1 MQETS
6 GYIAPRILGFA
17 EKLALHVRKS
27 IYKSTIASIALDR
40 SLKVL
45 DVGVTSDMSSD
56 SNFFEKMYPYPDR
69 IVAVGMEDARFLEEL
84 YPGLKFVCADAC
96 SLPFLDDYFDIAFCS
111 AVIEHVGSRQKQE
124 QLILEMTRVSKISII
139 TTPNRWF
146 PIEFHTLTFMIHWLP
161 QSWFRRFLR
170 MTGRRFS
177 SKEENLNLLTD
188 SDMKYML
195 AGNKL
200 IYKCHHHKLIGLI
213 SNLVYVIQNK

>member
-1 MQETS
+1 MRKTS

-17 EKLALHVRKS
+17 EKLALHVRRS
-27 IYKSTIASIALDR
+27 IYKTTIANIALDK

-56 SNFFEKMYPYPDR
+56 SNFFEKMYPYPGQ
-69 IVAVGMEDARFLEEL
+69 IVAVGMENARFLEEL

-96 SLPFLDDYFDIAFCS
+96 SLPFLDNSFDIAFCS
-111 AVIEHVGSRQKQE
+111 AVIEHVGSRQRQE

-161 QSWFRRFLR
+161 QAWFRRFLR
-170 MTGRRFS
+170 MTGRSFFS
-177 SKEENLNLLTD
+177 MEENLNLLTD
-188 SDMKYML
+188 SRMKHML
-195 AGNKL
+195 AANKL
-200 IYKCHHHKLIGLI
+200 SYKCRHRKLIGLI
-213 SNLVYVIQNK
+213 SNLVYVINK

>member
-1 MQETS
+1 MQKTS
-6 GYIAPRILGFA
+6 GYIAPRVLGFA

-27 IYKSTIASIALDR
+27 IYKSTIAAIALDR

-56 SNFFEKMYPYPDR
+56 SNFFEKMYPYPGR

-96 SLPFLDDYFDIAFCS
+96 SLPFLDDSFDIAFCS
-111 AVIEHVGSRQKQE
+111 AVIEHVGSRQRQE
-124 QLILEMTRVSKISII
+124 QLILELARVSKISVI

-170 MTGRRFS
+170 MTGRRFFS
-177 SKEENLNLLTD
+177 TEKNLNLLTD
-188 SDMKYML
+188 LSMKHML

-200 IYKCHHHKLIGLI
+200 IYKCHHHKLIGLT
-213 SNLVYVIQNK
+213 SNLVYVINK